1 MAAVMK
7 SNAGVRFADDVTVKI
22 LPKQRLQMTSRE
34 RLKYWWSEHELGK
47 ILRVCLKDLEIV
59 KSEHEQS
66 LTSVTSAESTSQSE
80 SGVTARGLEYV
91 HEDDERMKQKKEV
104 VHCMVNLLNRNVEEE
119 NKKATKKFYKGA
131 VKESTKRAIL
141 YGKLDELAVVTYL
154 KNAEREVQK
163 EHQAKAEVEAKRAA
177 SRSPR
182 SSKPARAKFSWN
194 AFKKMGGSNR
204 SNVSTASS
212 ASSVGS
218 GDQLPVEVDVGTAAA
233 IVAADAPLTPSPT
246 ILRKKALQSVSEEGG
261 GGASPLP
268 PPPPMSEH
276 SPPPPPSSKQSLSP
290 ILTPTSRKKV
300 SRQLRGSILSMA
312 SPKRSSKKAPMVVS
326 H

>member
-1 MAAVMK
+1 
-7 SNAGVRFADDVTVKI
+7 
-22 LPKQRLQMTSRE
+22 
-34 RLKYWWSEHELGK
+34 
-47 ILRVCLKDLEIV
+47 
-59 KSEHEQS
+59 
-66 LTSVTSAESTSQSE
+66 
-80 SGVTARGLEYV
+80 
-91 HEDDERMKQKKEV
+91 
-104 VHCMVNLLNRNVEEE
+104 
-119 NKKATKKFYKGA
+119 
-131 VKESTKRAIL
+131 
-141 YGKLDELAVVTYL
+141 
-154 KNAEREVQK
+154 
-163 EHQAKAEVEAKRAA
+163 
-177 SRSPR
+177 
-182 SSKPARAKFSWN
+182 
-194 AFKKMGGSNR
+194 MGGSNR

-246 ILRKKALQSVSEEGG
+246 IMRKKALQSVSEEGG